1 MSSTR
6 LSTLLSRLPRL
17 THAAFLAVPITSYDR
32 PQRFGIARLCI
43 VILAAQQLSACAALP
58 ERTMT
63 DVRQAASATTP
74 ATYEETLANGLKVV
88 IKQDHRAAVVM
99 TQLWYKVGSSDETS
113 DETGLSHALEHMM
126 FKGTPT
132 VPGEEFSRI
141 NARFGGSNNAFTTDD
156 YTGYY
161 QLYPANRLN
170 LALELEADRMQHLV
184 LKEDDFAQEM
194 RVIMEERRQ
203 RTDDNPKALA
213 YERFRLMAYP
223 TSPLRYPV
231 IGHMKNLEKLKLSAL
246 KRWYQQWYTPNNAVL
261 VIVGDVKPD
270 EAMQQVR
277 QYFGSIPMRAT
288 PTRPDVNEFM
298 HTGERNMNLFMPVQV
313 PLLYMAYNVP
323 SLGTAKDPNDAY
335 GLTLLVSVLDGG
347 LSARLEQRLV
357 REQRLL
363 TAVSTSYS
371 PFERGGSLLMISA
384 VPDQGHTLAQ
394 ARKAILAEIE
404 KLKTDPITDD
414 ELARVRTNY
423 LADMTYSQDSIS
435 GQAQLIGQ
443 METAGLSYQTV
454 VDLPERLSKLTVP
467 FIQDVA
473 KRYLTQDSLSTL
485 YLAPEAK
492 NPQNAVAPV
501 VAP

>member
-1 MSSTR
+1 
-6 LSTLLSRLPRL
+6 
-17 THAAFLAVPITSYDR
+17 
-32 PQRFGIARLCI
+32 
-43 VILAAQQLSACAALP
+43 
-58 ERTMT
+58 
-63 DVRQAASATTP
+63 
-74 ATYEETLANGLKVV
+74 
-88 IKQDHRAAVVM
+88 
-99 TQLWYKVGSSDETS
+99 
-113 DETGLSHALEHMM
+113 
-126 FKGTPT
+126 
-132 VPGEEFSRI
+132 
-141 NARFGGSNNAFTTDD
+141 
-156 YTGYY
+156 
-161 QLYPANRLN
+161 
-170 LALELEADRMQHLV
+170 
-184 LKEDDFAQEM
+184 
-194 RVIMEERRQ
+194 
-203 RTDDNPKALA
+203 
-213 YERFRLMAYP
+213 
-223 TSPLRYPV
+223 
-231 IGHMKNLEKLKLSAL
+231 
-246 KRWYQQWYTPNNAVL
+246 
-261 VIVGDVKPD
+261 
-270 EAMQQVR
+270 
-277 QYFGSIPMRAT
+277 
-288 PTRPDVNEFM
+288 
-298 HTGERNMNLFMPVQV
+298 
-313 PLLYMAYNVP
+313 MAYNVP

>member
-1 MSSTR
+1 MELTVLSDNTRRVFWRAARPSCLTALLLCST
-6 LSTLLSRLPRL
+6 TLPML
-17 THAAFLAVPITSYDR
+17 T
-32 PQRFGIARLCI
+32 
-43 VILAAQQLSACAALP
+43 ACAAP
-58 ERTMT
+58 TERMT
-63 DVRQAASATTP
+63 NRNTPLATAP
-74 ATYEETLANGLKVV
+74 APSYEETLANGLKVI

-99 TQLWYKVGSSDETS
+99 TQLWYKVGSSDETA

-132 VPGEEFSRI
+132 VPAEEFSRI

-161 QLYPANRLN
+161 QLYPANRLS

-184 LKEDDFAQEM
+184 LQEDDFSQEM
-194 RVIMEERRQ
+194 RVVMEERRQ

-246 KRWYQQWYTPNNAVL
+246 KRWYAQWYTPNNAVL
-261 VIVGDVKPD
+261 IIVGDVEPTQ
-270 EAMQQVR
+270 AMQQVR
-277 QYFGSIPMRAT
+277 QYFGDIPSRAT
-288 PTRPDVNEFM
+288 PPRADVNEFL
-298 HTGERNMNLFMPVQV
+298 HTGERTMNLFLPVQV
-313 PLLYMAYNVP
+313 PALYMAWNVP
-323 SLGTAKDPNDAY
+323 SLSTASDPNDAY
-335 GLTLLVSVLDGG
+335 ALTLLQAVLDGG

-363 TAVSTSYS
+363 TAVSSSYS
-371 PFERGGSLLMISA
+371 GFERGSSLFMVTA
-384 VPDQGHTLAQ
+384 VPDQGHTLAE
-394 ARKAILAEIE
+394 ARRAILAEIE
-404 KLKTDPITDD
+404 KLKTDPITAA

-423 LADMTYSQDSIS
+423 LADLTYDQDSIS

-443 METAGLSYQTV
+443 LETAGLSHHLVEQ
-454 VDLPERLSKLTVP
+454 LPDRLSQLSVP
-467 FIQDVA
+467 FLQDVA
-473 KRYLTQDSLSTL
+473 KRYLTADSLSTL

-492 NPQNAVAPV
+492 PAPLSVAP
-501 VAP
+501 